1 MKNVL
6 KPLAK
11 AVLMLSAKQLKM
23 TQKNKK
29 KDFLECY

>member
-11 AVLMLSAKQLKM
+11 AVLILSAKQLEM
-23 TQKNKK
+23 MQKNKK
-29 KDFLECY
+29 KNFLECY